1 METQI
6 VLAAVIKDGDRFL
19 VCQRPSHKRHG
30 GLWEFPG
37 GKLEPGEN
45 HNACATREL
54 KEELSL
60 KVVSTGNVIFQAR
73 DPGSPF
79 IIDFV
84 AVETKGT
91 IQLNEHS
98 AFRWLALNELNA
110 LSLAP
115 SDKAFVDHLI
125 QLQSKNASA

>member
-6 VLAAVIKDGDRFL
+6 VLAAVIKEGDRYL
-19 VCQRPSHKRHG
+19 VCQRPPHKRHG

-45 HNACATREL
+45 HNQCAAREL
-54 KEELSL
+54 EEELSL

-79 IIDFV
+79 VIDFV
-84 AVETKGT
+84 TVKTEGT
-91 IQLNEHS
+91 IELHEHS

-115 SDKAFVDHLI
+115 SDKAFVHHLI
-125 QLQSKNASA
+125 QFQSKNASA